1 MPRIN
6 MRSTAHTVKGQGVGS
21 CYEEQVGLVKDGL
34 KPEFEVYENQTG
46 KYDIV
51 HYHTIN
57 PGFFIERIFSK
68 KSTVGIGYVH
78 FLPDTLDDSLQMP
91 KLFKKIFYKYVL
103 AFYNS
108 MDYLVTVNPYM
119 VKRIEEHG
127 VTKPVVH
134 CIPNF
139 VSSKKFYPLSEEEIM
154 ETKKKFGI
162 PSEKFVVLGV
172 GQLQKRKGIFD
183 FIETAKQ
190 LPDVQFLWAGGF
202 SFGKLS
208 DGHDE
213 IKKILE
219 NPPKNVKF
227 LGIVDRTEMPG
238 LYNICDVMFLPSFEE
253 LFPMAILEA
262 LCCKK
267 PVLLRDVPLYKDI
280 LFDNYLKGKDVNDFI
295 HILSE
300 VSADDNLYSHWSEKS
315 WECHN
320 IYLEEHALKQWE
332 EFYEQAY
339 MSKRE
344 NG

>member
-21 CYEEQVGLVKDGL
+21 CYEEQVDLVKEGL
-34 KPEFEVYENQTG
+34 KPDFEVYENESG
-46 KYDIV
+46 KFDIV

-57 PGFFIERIFSK
+57 PGYFIERYMNK
-68 KSTVGIGYVH
+68 KNTVGIGYVH
-78 FLPDTLDDSLQMP
+78 FLPDTLDESLQLP
-91 KLFKKIFYKYVL
+91 SFFKKIFYKYVL

-119 VKRIEEHG
+119 IDKIKEHG
-127 VTKPVVH
+127 VTKPEVY

-139 VSSKKFYPLSEEEIM
+139 VSSKNFYPLSEEEIK
-154 ETKKKFGI
+154 EAKKDLSI
-162 PSEKFVVLGV
+162 PMDKFVVLGV

-183 FIETAKQ
+183 FIETAKM
-190 LPDVQFLWAGGF
+190 LPDVQFIWAGGF

-208 DGHDE
+208 DGYEE
-213 IKKILE
+213 IQEILD

-227 LGIVDRTEMPG
+227 LGIIDREEMPT

-267 PVLLRDVPLYKDI
+267 PVLLRDVPLYKEI
-280 LFDNYLKGKDVNDFI
+280 LFDNYLKGKGVNEFI
-295 HILSE
+295 DILSE
-300 VSADDNLYSHWSEKS
+300 MSTDEDMYAKWSEKS

-332 EFYEQAY
+332 DFYKKAY
-339 MSKRE
+339 LESRKK
-344 NG
+344 